1 MCLILIAH
9 KPSPLKRLIIA
20 ANRDEFFARPTRAMD
35 FWNEHPDI
43 LAGKDLAGGGTWLGI
58 KRNGRFAALTNYRDP
73 SAQKPDPPSRGG
85 IITDYLKSRLTPKEF
100 IDQLQKGAHRF
111 NGFNL
116 LAGDRDTLYWFSNMV
131 QEAKQLPPGIYGV
144 SNHLIDT
151 PWPKVT
157 KGKKVLAAILS
168 QRKEITMEPLF
179 SMLTNNEI
187 PGDSEL
193 PDTGVGKE
201 WERILAPIFVRSPS
215 YGTRSST
222 AIVMDEAGKVEI
234 CERSFNGKKDLEYS
248 EKGFSFEIRP

>member
-20 ANRDEFFARPTRAMD
+20 ANRDEFFARPTKVMN
-35 FWNEHPDI
+35 FWDDHPDI

-73 SAQKPDPPSRGG
+73 SVQKSDPPSRGG
-85 IITDYLKSRLTPKEF
+85 IITRYLESRLTPKKF
-100 IDQLQKGAHRF
+100 IDQLQKDAHKF

-116 LAGDRDTLYWFSNMV
+116 LAGDRNTLYWFSNMAP
-131 QEAKQLPPGIYGV
+131 EAKQLSPGIYGV

-157 KGKKVLAAILS
+157 KGKKALAAILS
-168 QRKEITMEPLF
+168 REKELTMEPLF
-179 SMLTNNEI
+179 AMLTNTGT

-222 AIVMDEAGKVEI
+222 VIVMDETEKVEI
-234 CERSFNGKKDLEYS
+234 CERSFNGKKDLGYS
-248 EKGFSFEIRP
+248 EKGFVFEIQP